1 MHGPSR
7 KRSESQDLSFM
18 LTAFQN
24 DFGFYASFLIG
35 KQYSIFNRVAGGRA
49 TIRSEPCGK
58 EWCL

>member
-1 MHGPSR
+1 MKDRIS
-7 KRSESQDLSFM
+7 KDLSFM